1 MKNAGTVPATHGRND
16 METKTLNGPLFA
28 HMIEGGAARLNNNRV
43 IVNELN
49 VFPIPDGDTGD
60 NMYMTIDSGYSAVAD
75 GANDALGLTSKQIAH
90 GMLLGARGN
99 SGVILSRIFAG
110 ISQGFEGVESADVRT
125 FAKAMERGVAES
137 YSAVQTPVEGT
148 ILTVYSDAVRY
159 ANSRIHEGTDFQAY
173 FEDLLDELR
182 ASLDRTPTLL
192 AVLKEAGVVDSG
204 GAGLVYIAEGMQ
216 DVLNGTGIERG
227 ASEPTK
233 KDDKSNLSSFTEDSV
248 LEFGYC
254 TEFLLRLQTSKVGA
268 LSEFDEKPLIDWI
281 IANGESVVAFRD
293 GSILKVHVHTMT
305 PEMILAHCHE
315 YGEFLSLK
323 IENMMLQHNE
333 TTIRNNYVSAVK
345 PKKPRKKFGIVA
357 VAAGEGIRQTFL
369 DLGADAVVDGGQSMN
384 PSAES
389 FLEAFGD
396 INAENILVYPNNS
409 NIILTA
415 RQAAKLY
422 EGACVRVIP
431 SKSIGE
437 CYAALSLFDTSSG
450 DIDEIENSSIE
461 IMQSVVTGTVS
472 RACRNTERNG
482 VSVKEGDYIG
492 FSDGTIFADAA
503 SAKETAVKL
512 ADALSAD
519 DFGILMLVC
528 GKDTNPEEAQEIR
541 DALQAAHKLTEVIL
555 LDGGQPIY
563 DYIMILE

>member
-1 MKNAGTVPATHGRND
+1 

-28 HMIEGGAARLNNNRV
+28 HMVEGGAARLNNNRV

-60 NMYMTIDSGYSAVAD
+60 NMFMTIDSGYSAVAD
-75 GANDALGLTSKQIAH
+75 GADDALGLTSKQIAR

-110 ISQGFEGVESADVRT
+110 ISQGFEGVEVADVKT
-125 FAKAMERGVAES
+125 FAKAMERGIAES

-159 ANSRIHEGTDFQAY
+159 ANSRVHEGTDYQAY

-192 AVLKEAGVVDSG
+192 KVLKEAGVVDSG

-216 DVLNGTGIERG
+216 DALNGADFAPKAAG
-227 ASEPTK
+227 AEK
-233 KDDKSNLSSFTEDSV
+233 KDDRTNLNSFTEDSV
-248 LEFGYC
+248 MEFGYC
-254 TEFLLRLQTSKVGA
+254 TEFLLRLQTLKVGE
-268 LSEFDEKPLIDWI
+268 LSAFDEKPLIDWL
-281 IANGESVVAFRD
+281 IANGDSVVAFRD
-293 GSILKVHVHTMT
+293 GSILKAHVHTMT
-305 PEMILAHCHE
+305 PEKILAHCHE
-315 YGEFLSLK
+315 YGEFLTLK

-333 TTIRNNYVSAVK
+333 TTVRNNYVSAAK
-345 PKKPRKKFGIVA
+345 PGKTIKPRKKFGIVA
-357 VAAGEGIRQTFL
+357 VAAGDGIRQTFL
-369 DLGADAVVDGGQSMN
+369 ELGADAVVDGGQSMN

-389 FLEAFGD
+389 FLEAFSE

-415 RQAAKLY
+415 NQAAKLC
-422 EGACVRVIP
+422 ENACVRVIP

-437 CYAALSLFDTSSG
+437 CYAALSLLDTSSG
-450 DIDEIENSSIE
+450 DIDEIEASSIE

-472 RACRNTERNG
+472 KACRNTERDG
-482 VSVKEGDYIG
+482 VMVKEGDYIG
-492 FSDGTIFADAA
+492 FSGGTIYSDSA
-503 SAKETAVKL
+503 SAEEAALGL

-528 GKDTNPEEAQEIR
+528 GKDSKPDEAQMIKE
-541 DALQAAHKLTEVIL
+541 ALEKAHRMTEVIL

-563 DYIMILE
+563 EYIMILE